1 MRNEIKLYMPEF
13 LSQISSKS
21 IKFFFHLNKVNIT
34 KYGMLAVHKSKLY
47 AGSFGAKGVVGWCNG
62 AG

>member
-1 MRNEIKLYMPEF
+1 MPEF